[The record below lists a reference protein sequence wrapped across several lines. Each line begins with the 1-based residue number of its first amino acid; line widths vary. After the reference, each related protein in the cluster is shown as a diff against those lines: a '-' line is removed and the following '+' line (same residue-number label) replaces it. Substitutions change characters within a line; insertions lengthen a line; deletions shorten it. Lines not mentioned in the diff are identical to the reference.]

1 MKVRA
6 RNISISKG
14 SCFKGVSANA
24 AEGYYVDCIV
34 LYNIDLQQYFWLC
47 DYLRT
52 GIERE
57 DNDAGAYSVVAFYW
71 VESILSKKEE
81 VICLA
86 VCLFYFVM
94 YADVLL
100 SIIVKR
106 FENSFIIWKSTL
118 FWLSHRHRIRS
129 RWEDSMD
136 IE

>member
-34 LYNIDLQQYFWLC
+34 IQQYFWLC

-57 DNDAGAYSVVAFYW
+57 DNDAGAYS
-71 VESILSKKEE
+71 
-81 VICLA
+81 
-86 VCLFYFVM
+86 
-94 YADVLL
+94 
-100 SIIVKR
+100 
-106 FENSFIIWKSTL
+106 
-118 FWLSHRHRIRS
+118 
-129 RWEDSMD
+129 
-136 IE
+136 